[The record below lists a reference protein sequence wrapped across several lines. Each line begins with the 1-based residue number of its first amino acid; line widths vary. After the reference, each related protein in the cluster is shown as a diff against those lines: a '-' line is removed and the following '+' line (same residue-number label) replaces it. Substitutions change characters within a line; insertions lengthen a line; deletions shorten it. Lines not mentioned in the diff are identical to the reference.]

1 MSPTEREN
9 PTDCLA
15 ERRAQIL
22 AAVEATEAA
31 LARGEGRVITQESMR
46 NLAAEIK
53 QRGRA
58 NEELQRLR
66 DEIDASRLAEQDQK
80 AQP

>member
-1 MSPTEREN
+1 MNPTERGN

-22 AAVEATEAA
+22 AAVDAAEAA
-31 LARGEGRVITQESMR
+31 LARGEGRVITRESMR
-46 NLAAEIK
+46 NLSAEIK

-58 NEELQRLR
+58 RFALVR
-66 DEIDASRLAEQDQK
+66 AAALAPYGAGGDSSEV
-80 AQP
+80 